1 MSEPKLT
8 ISCQKAYADF
18 RLDVTEALS
27 LSGITAI
34 FGPSGAGKSSLLKI
48 IAGLEAPDKGHVHF
62 GDDIWYDTRV
72 NIAPHKRAAG
82 YLFQSGSLFPHL
94 NIQKNLDFAD
104 KRSRHIDTGVTLGG
118 VIDALDLKPLLARK
132 PLTLSGGE
140 RQRAALGRLIL
151 SRPKI
156 LLLDEPLSG
165 LDRARKRELLALIKT
180 LPVQYNLPG
189 LYVSHD
195 IEEVTA
201 LADNLLILKDGRTQ
215 AYGAAT
221 DILNQIDI
229 LPLSDLNIDP
239 GTVFDAHIYEI
250 TESMMRLKIGD
261 AVISLPHQ
269 TAMRAGHKTRLKIR
283 SQDVSIATQ
292 KPKSISIQNCLKG
305 RIREIK
311 AVEDTV
317 FFDVGI
323 TLGQEPYPIL
333 KSRITRQAKDS
344 LVLSIGQEVFAL
356 IKTASLQR

>member
-1 MSEPKLT
+1 MNTTKLS

-18 RLDVTEALS
+18 HLDVTEALS

-48 IAGLEAPDKGHVHF
+48 IAGIETPDKGHVHF
-62 GDDIWYDTRV
+62 GDAIWFDERT

-94 NIQKNLDFAD
+94 NIQKNLTFAE
-104 KRSRHIDTGVTLGG
+104 KRSHHIDTGVTLDG

-132 PLTLSGGE
+132 PVTLSGGE

-165 LDRARKRELLALIKT
+165 LDRVRKRELLSLIKT
-180 LPVQYNLPG
+180 LPVQYSLPC

-195 IEEVTA
+195 IEEVTT
-201 LADNLLILKDGRTQ
+201 LADDLLILKDGKTQ
-215 AYGAAT
+215 AYGGAT
-221 DILNQIDI
+221 EILNQIDI

-239 GTVFDAHIYEI
+239 GTVFEAYIYEI
-250 TESMMRLKIGD
+250 TEGMMRLKLGD
-261 AVISLPHQ
+261 AVISLPHH
-269 TAMRAGHKTRLKIR
+269 TALRTGHKTRLKIR

-292 KPKSISIQNCLKG
+292 KPKNISIQNCLKG
-305 RIREIK
+305 WICEIK
-311 AVEDTV
+311 VVKDTV

-323 TLGQEPYPIL
+323 TLGQETYPIL

-344 LVLSIGQEVFAL
+344 LNLSIGQDVFAL